1 MKRLILVLSIL
12 LLAQVSYV
20 ELIAKEVSTVRYV
33 CIKFRPTRRMVKIVM
48 RSDTLYYRIPK
59 TYATY
64 DVKGIETI
72 GEPITEE
79 EYIGTSGRE
88 YGLDL
93 PDKHLTALFQRLN
106 IPLTIEI
113 PDEPDAIER
122 VKAKLNAEA
131 KRGHAIDSISVINV
145 SDTTMASRRKCCC
158 CCCCCCCCRG
168 EKHK

>member
-1 MKRLILVLSIL
+1 MGKKTFALFL
-12 LLAQVSYV
+12 LLLMLMPCV
-20 ELIAKEVSTVRYV
+20 ELGAKEVSTVRYV

-59 TYATY
+59 SYATY

-79 EYIGTSGRE
+79 EYMATSGRE

-106 IPLTIEI
+106 IPLTIEV
-113 PDEPDAIER
+113 PDEPDAADR
-122 VKAKLNAEA
+122 VRAKLNAEA
-131 KRGHAIDSISVINV
+131 KKALHKDTVAVANV
-145 SDTTMASRRKCCC
+145 SDTTQVARCNCCC
-158 CCCCCCCCRG
+158 CCCCHCHSEG
-168 EKHK
+168 KK